1 MKSIHDFKTF
11 KQESRKI
18 SMITCYDACFGKIV
32 DKSSIDAVL
41 VGDSVAMVLHGYDS
55 TLHATPE
62 MMQAH
67 TSAVARSVKNKFIV
81 ADMPFLSFRKGKTE
95 ALDVAGSLMKSGAH
109 AVKIEGLKGHEDV
122 IEHLIDSGIPVMGHL
137 GLTPQSVMQLGGHR
151 IQGRIEAE
159 AHKIINEASELERL
173 GCFALVLEC
182 VPEKLGTQVTQKLS
196 IPTIGIG
203 AGRFVDGQV
212 LVLHDML
219 GAQPEFKPKFLKSYA
234 QLHDFSLAALN
245 NFDEEVK
252 KSVFPSE
259 KEIYI

>member
-1 MKSIHDFKTF
+1 
-11 KQESRKI
+11 
-18 SMITCYDACFGKIV
+18 
-32 DKSSIDAVL
+32 
-41 VGDSVAMVLHGYDS
+41 
-55 TLHATPE
+55 
-62 MMQAH
+62 
-67 TSAVARSVKNKFIV
+67 
-81 ADMPFLSFRKGKTE
+81 
-95 ALDVAGSLMKSGAH
+95 
-109 AVKIEGLKGHEDV
+109 
-122 IEHLIDSGIPVMGHL
+122 
-137 GLTPQSVMQLGGHR
+137 LGGHR